1 MMDIATILGLTL
13 GIGSL
18 IASFLMEG
26 GHLSALVQI
35 PAMILVIVG
44 TFGAAA
50 ITTSVKEL
58 VNIPNLLK
66 VAFFEAPMD
75 TRQLIDLIS
84 DLAQKA
90 RKNGLLSLEKDLD
103 NIKEPFLKKAIQLAI
118 DGFET
123 NKIREILEIEMAYV
137 EERHK
142 AGAMFFNKLG
152 GFSPTLGIMGTVL
165 GLIHAL
171 GNMENSSNMAAA
183 IASAFIAT
191 LWGVAMANLIYLP
204 ISDKLKHKHQGEAL
218 YLEIITEGVIS
229 LAMGD
234 NPRVIRMKLV
244 SFLLPDK
251 KNEGSE

>member
-1 MMDIATILGLTL
+1 MDIATVLGLL
-13 GIGSL
+13 VGIGSVL
-18 IASFLMEG
+18 VSFLMEG
-26 GHLSALVQI
+26 GHLSALIQV
-35 PAMILVIVG
+35 PAMILVIFG
-44 TFGAAA
+44 TFGAATV
-50 ITTSVKEL
+50 TTSVKQL
-58 VNIPNLLK
+58 VNLPNLMK
-66 VAFFEAPMD
+66 VAFFEKKMD
-75 TRQLIDLIS
+75 SRQLIDLLF
-84 DLAQKA
+84 DLSQKA

-103 NIKEPFLKKAIQLAI
+103 AIQEPFLRKAIQLAI

-123 NKIREILEIEMAYV
+123 NKIREILEIEMAYI

-142 AGAMFFNKLG
+142 AGANFFLKLG

-171 GNMENSSNMAAA
+171 GNMESSSNMASA

-204 ISDKLKHKHQGEAL
+204 LSDKLKHKHQDEAL
-218 YLEIITEGVIS
+218 YLEIITEGAIS

-251 KNEGSE
+251 RAEVAR

>member
-1 MMDIATILGLTL
+1 MDIATILGLIL

-18 IASFLMEG
+18 IGSFLMEG

-35 PAMILVIVG
+35 PAIMLVIFG

-58 VNIPNLLK
+58 TNIPNLIK
-66 VAFFEAPMD
+66 VALFEAQMD
-75 TRQLIDLIS
+75 TRQLIDLIF

-103 NIKEPFLKKAIQLAI
+103 TIREPFLKKAIQLAI

-123 NKIREILEIEMAYV
+123 NKIREILEIEMAYI

-142 AGAMFFNKLG
+142 AGAMFFKKLG

-204 ISDKLKHKHQGEAL
+204 ISDKLKHKHQSEAL

-229 LAMGD
+229 LATGD

-251 KNEGSE
+251 RNEEML

>member
-1 MMDIATILGLTL
+1 MDIATLLGLIL

-18 IASFLMEG
+18 IVSFLMEG

-35 PAMILVIVG
+35 PAMVLVIFG

-50 ITTSVKEL
+50 VTTSVKEL
-58 VNIPNLLK
+58 KNIPNLIK
-66 VAFFEAPMD
+66 VALVETRMD
-75 TRQLIDLIS
+75 SRQLIELIS

-103 NIKEPFLKKAIQLAI
+103 TIKEPFLKKAIQLAI

-123 NKIREILEIEMAYV
+123 NKIREILEIEMAYI

-171 GNMENSSNMAAA
+171 GSMESSSNMAAA

-204 ISDKLKHKHQGEAL
+204 FR
-218 YLEIITEGVIS
+218 ITETQAPKRS
-229 LAMGD
+229 TL
-234 NPRVIRMKLV
+234 
-244 SFLLPDK
+244 S
-251 KNEGSE
+251 

>member
-1 MMDIATILGLTL
+1 MDIATILGLVI
-13 GIGSL
+13 GIGSV
-18 IASFLMEG
+18 IVSFLMEG
-26 GHLSALVQI
+26 GHLSALIQV
-35 PAMILVIVG
+35 PAMILVILG
-44 TFGAAA
+44 TFGAATV
-50 ITTSVKEL
+50 TTSVKQL
-58 VNIPNLLK
+58 VNLPSLIK
-66 VAFFEAPMD
+66 VAFFEKQMD
-75 TRQLIDLIS
+75 SPRLIDLLF
-84 DLAQKA
+84 DLSQKA

-103 NIKEPFLKKAIQLAI
+103 SVHEPFLRKAVQLAI

-123 NKIREILEIEMAYV
+123 NKIREILEIEMAYI

-142 AGAMFFNKLG
+142 AGANFFMKLG

-171 GNMENSSNMAAA
+171 GNMENSSNMASA

-204 ISDKLKHKHQGEAL
+204 ISDKLKQKHQDEAL
-218 YLEIITEGVIS
+218 YLEIITEGAIS

-234 NPRVIRMKLV
+234 NPRVIRTKLV

-251 KNEGSE
+251 RTEVVQ

>member
-1 MMDIATILGLTL
+1 MDIATILGLIL

-18 IASFLMEG
+18 IVSFLMEG
-26 GHLSALVQI
+26 GHISALIQM
-35 PAMILVIVG
+35 PAIVLVIVG

-58 VNIPNLLK
+58 ANLPNLIK
-66 VAFFEAPMD
+66 VAMSEKKMNTQELIELIFE
-75 TRQLIDLIS
+75 LS
-84 DLAQKA
+84 QKA
-90 RKNGLLSLEKDLD
+90 RKNGLLSLERELD
-103 NIKEPFLKKAIQLAI
+103 YIKEPFLRKAIQLAI

-123 NKIREILEIEMAYV
+123 NKIREILEIEMVYT

-142 AGAMFFNKLG
+142 SGAMFFSKLG

-171 GNMENSSNMAAA
+171 GSMESSSNMASA
-183 IASAFIAT
+183 IAGALIAT

-204 ISDKLKHKHQGEAL
+204 ISDKLKHKHQKEAL
-218 YLEIITEGVIS
+218 YLEVITEGVIS

-251 KNEGSE
+251 RREGPF

>member
-1 MMDIATILGLTL
+1 MDIATILGLVV
-13 GIGSL
+13 GIGSVL
-18 IASFLMEG
+18 IAFIMEG
-26 GHLSALVQI
+26 GHLSALIQL
-35 PAMILVIVG
+35 PAMILVIFG
-44 TFGAAA
+44 TFGAATV
-50 ITTSVKEL
+50 TTSVKQL
-58 VNIPNLLK
+58 ANLPNLMK
-66 VAFFEAPMD
+66 VAFFEKKMD
-75 TRQLIDLIS
+75 SPALIELLFDLS
-84 DLAQKA
+84 QKA

-103 NIKEPFLKKAIQLAI
+103 AIEEPFLRKAIQLAI

-123 NKIREILEIEMAYV
+123 NKIREILEIEMAYI

-142 AGAMFFNKLG
+142 AGANFFLKLG

-171 GNMENSSNMAAA
+171 GNMENSSNMASA

-204 ISDKLKHKHQGEAL
+204 LSDKLKHKHQDEAL
-218 YLEIITEGVIS
+218 YLEIITEGAIS

-251 KNEGSE
+251 RTEALR

>member
-1 MMDIATILGLTL
+1 MDIATILGLIL

-18 IASFLMEG
+18 IGSFLMEG
-26 GHLSALVQI
+26 GHLSALVQM
-35 PAMILVIVG
+35 PAIILVIFG

-58 VNIPNLLK
+58 TNIPNLIK
-66 VAFFEAPMD
+66 VALFEARMD
-75 TRQLIDLIS
+75 TRQLIEFIFELS
-84 DLAQKA
+84 QKA

-103 NIKEPFLKKAIQLAI
+103 GIKEPFLKKAIQLAI

-123 NKIREILEIEMAYV
+123 NKIREILEIEMAYI

-204 ISDKLKHKHQGEAL
+204 ISDKLKHKHQHEAL

-251 KNEGSE
+251 RSEAMF

>member
-1 MMDIATILGLTL
+1 MDIATVLGLL
-13 GIGSL
+13 VGIGSVL
-18 IASFLMEG
+18 VSFVMEG
-26 GHLSALVQI
+26 GHLSALIQV
-35 PAMILVIVG
+35 PAMILVIFG
-44 TFGAAA
+44 TFGAATV
-50 ITTSVKEL
+50 TTSVKQL
-58 VNIPNLLK
+58 VNLPNLMK
-66 VAFFEAPMD
+66 VAFFEKKMD
-75 TRQLIDLIS
+75 SRQLIDLLF
-84 DLAQKA
+84 DLSQKA

-103 NIKEPFLKKAIQLAI
+103 AIQEPFLRKAIQLAI

-123 NKIREILEIEMAYV
+123 NKIREILEIEMAYI

-142 AGAMFFNKLG
+142 AGANFLLKLG

-171 GNMENSSNMAAA
+171 GNMESSSNMASA

-204 ISDKLKHKHQGEAL
+204 LSDKLKHKHQDEAL
-218 YLEIITEGVIS
+218 YLEIITEGAIS

-251 KNEGSE
+251 RAEAAR

>member
-1 MMDIATILGLTL
+1 MDIATIVGLTL

-18 IASFLMEG
+18 ILSFLLEG
-26 GHLSALVQI
+26 GHLSSLIQL
-35 PAMILVIVG
+35 PAIILVICG

-50 ITTSVKEL
+50 ITTSMKQL
-58 VNIPNLLK
+58 VNLPNLAK
-66 VAFFEAPMD
+66 VALFDKEMD
-75 TRQLIDLIS
+75 TQEIIDLIS

-90 RKNGLLSLEKDLD
+90 RKNGLLSLERELED
-103 NIKEPFLKKAIQLAI
+103 IREPFLKKAIQLAI

-123 NKIREILEIEMAYV
+123 NKIREILEIEMV
-137 EERHK
+137 CTEERHR

-171 GNMENSSNMAAA
+171 GNMENSSNMASA
-183 IASAFIAT
+183 IAGAFIAT

-204 ISDKLKHKHQGEAL
+204 IADKLKHKHRNEAL
-218 YLEIITEGVIS
+218 YLEIITEGVVS

-234 NPRVIRMKLV
+234 NPRAIRMKLV
-244 SFLLPDK
+244 SFLLPGKRREDR
-251 KNEGSE
+251 S

>member
-1 MMDIATILGLTL
+1 MDIATILGLVL
-13 GIGSL
+13 GIGSV
-18 IASFLMEG
+18 IVSFLMEG
-26 GHLSALVQI
+26 GHLSALIQV
-35 PAMILVIVG
+35 PAMILVLVG
-44 TFGAAA
+44 TFGAATV
-50 ITTSVKEL
+50 TTSVKQL
-58 VNIPNLLK
+58 VNLPNLIK
-66 VAFFEAPMD
+66 VAFFEKQMD
-75 TRQLIDLIS
+75 SPQLIDLLF
-84 DLAQKA
+84 DLSQKA

-103 NIKEPFLKKAIQLAI
+103 SVHEPFLRKAVQLAI

-123 NKIREILEIEMAYV
+123 NKIREILEIEMAYI

-142 AGAMFFNKLG
+142 AGANFFMKLG

-171 GNMENSSNMAAA
+171 GNMENSSNMASA

-204 ISDKLKHKHQGEAL
+204 ISDKLKQKHQDEAL
-218 YLEIITEGVIS
+218 YLEIITEGAIS

-234 NPRVIRMKLV
+234 NPRVIRTKLV

-251 KNEGSE
+251 RTEAVQ

>member
-1 MMDIATILGLTL
+1 MDIATILGLIV
-13 GIGSL
+13 GIGSVL
-18 IASFLMEG
+18 VSFMMEG
-26 GHLSALVQI
+26 GHLSALIQI
-35 PAMILVIVG
+35 PAMVLVIFG
-44 TFGAAA
+44 TFGAATV
-50 ITTSVKEL
+50 TTSVKQL
-58 VNIPNLLK
+58 INLPNLMKIAL
-66 VAFFEAPMD
+66 FEKKMD
-75 TRQLIDLIS
+75 SQQLIDLLF
-84 DLAQKA
+84 DLSSKA
-90 RKNGLLSLEKDLD
+90 RKNGLLSLEKEIDS
-103 NIKEPFLKKAIQLAI
+103 IEEPFLRKAVQLAI

-123 NKIREILEIEMAYV
+123 NKIREILEIEMAYI

-142 AGAMFFNKLG
+142 AGANFFLKLG

-171 GNMENSSNMAAA
+171 GSMESSSNMASA

-204 ISDKLKHKHQGEAL
+204 LSDKLKYKHQDEAL
-218 YLEIITEGVIS
+218 YLEIITEGAIS

-251 KNEGSE
+251 RREDTR

>member
-1 MMDIATILGLTL
+1 MDIATVLGLL
-13 GIGSL
+13 VGIGSVL
-18 IASFLMEG
+18 VSFIMEG
-26 GHLSALVQI
+26 GHLSALIQV
-35 PAMILVIVG
+35 PAMILVIFG
-44 TFGAAA
+44 TFGAATV
-50 ITTSVKEL
+50 TTSVKQL
-58 VNIPNLLK
+58 VNLPNLMK
-66 VAFFEAPMD
+66 VAFFEKKMD
-75 TRQLIDLIS
+75 SRQLIDLLF
-84 DLAQKA
+84 DLSQKA

-103 NIKEPFLKKAIQLAI
+103 AIQEPFLRKAIQLAI

-123 NKIREILEIEMAYV
+123 NKIREILEIEMAYI

-142 AGAMFFNKLG
+142 AGANFFLKLG

-171 GNMENSSNMAAA
+171 GNMESSSNMASA

-204 ISDKLKHKHQGEAL
+204 LSDKLKHKHQDEAL
-218 YLEIITEGVIS
+218 YLEIITEGAIS

-251 KNEGSE
+251 RTEAAR

>member
-1 MMDIATILGLTL
+1 MDIATILGLVL

-18 IASFLMEG
+18 IVSFLMEG

-50 ITTSVKEL
+50 ITTSVKSL
-58 VNIPNLLK
+58 TNIPSLLK
-66 VAFFEAPMD
+66 IAFFEAPMD

-103 NIKEPFLKKAIQLAI
+103 KIKEPFLKKAIQLAI

-123 NKIREILEIEMAYV
+123 NKIREILEIEMAYM

-171 GNMENSSNMAAA
+171 GNMESSSNMASA

-204 ISDKLKHKHQGEAL
+204 ISDKLKHKHQSEAL

-234 NPRVIRMKLV
+234 NPRVIRMKLI

-251 KNEGSE
+251 GNEDTI